1 MVTAITEHPIGL
13 LTNFTIPAL
22 SEWEQMKI
30 DFNIKPL
37 SDSGYIGSAIYL
49 TCLGIISTIGNSLII
64 AMFLKEKKLRM
75 KPHNLLLLN
84 LAVSDLGISIFGYPW
99 TTASCYAG
107 RYLFGRVGCT
117 IQGFTTFTLAQ
128 TDMNTL
134 ACLSFYRYIN
144 ICKPHYNYKL
154 TPLTTKW
161 VISLIWVYSIVWTAP
176 PLFGWSSYIP
186 EPFGTS
192 CSIDWTNGELAPA
205 LYTWLLVIFCY
216 LIHIIT
222 IVFCYYQIS
231 VRAREVQKSLSNS
244 VSHPLGTDEVRCFH
258 RIAMEKKV
266 TLVRSF

>member
-1 MVTAITEHPIGL
+1 MATTVTGPYIPN
-13 LTNFTIPAL
+13 NFTSPTL

-30 DFNIKPL
+30 DFKIKPL
-37 SDSGYIGSAIYL
+37 SDSGYLGSAIYL
-49 TCLGIISTIGNSLII
+49 TCLGNSLII

-84 LAVSDLGISIFGYPW
+84 LAVSDLGISLFGYPW

-117 IQGFTTFTLAQ
+117 IQGFMTFTLAQ

-144 ICKPHYNYKL
+144 ICKPHHM
-154 TPLTTKW
+154 
-161 VISLIWVYSIVWTAP
+161 ISLMWAYSLVWTVP

-192 CSIDWTNGELAPA
+192 CSIDWKNGELTTFPTMFAKSSCLLNPL
-205 LYTWLLVIFCY
+205 LYFLTNSAFRQCIWRMLNCKSPIN
-216 LIHIIT
+216 IIN
-222 IVFCYYQIS
+222 
-231 VRAREVQKSLSNS
+231 VRR
-244 VSHPLGTDEVRCFH
+244 
-258 RIAMEKKV
+258 
-266 TLVRSF
+266 